1 MRYTRK
7 NLDEAC
13 AILNKESGSPLD
25 YVAGH
30 FYIGSAYG
38 SYRLERLSDGG
49 GSRDISERGTARDIH
64 TFISAM
70 LVGIDLG
77 KDSSKFGK
85 CPNMAIWKRSLRR
98 ERSNV

>member
-30 FYIGSAYG
+30 FYVGSAYG
-38 SYRLERLSDGG
+38 GYRLERLCSKGG
-49 GSRDISERGTARDIH
+49 ASDISDRGTAREVH
-64 TFISAM
+64 TFVSAM
-70 LVGIDLG
+70 LKGIDLG
-77 KDSSKFGK
+77 KSAK
-85 CPNMAIWKRSLRR
+85 
-98 ERSNV
+98 